1 MTNPPPP
8 GLNPKGILQWEKF
21 GERSIFLSNDFVN
34 SNAWLEY
41 KDNKELSWVK
51 SRLLEGVDTPESI
64 DPVFLRNLCRVLNR
78 IEEDISELD
87 RRFR

>member
-1 MTNPPPP
+1 M
-8 GLNPKGILQWEKF
+8 
-21 GERSIFLSNDFVN
+21 FLSNDFVN

>member
-1 MTNPPPP
+1 M
-8 GLNPKGILQWEKF
+8 LMS
-21 GERSIFLSNDFVN
+21 RHFV
-34 SNAWLEY
+34 SFDAWIEY